1 MSHVNANG
9 LNRPQRFF
17 RMTSCA
23 ADDVILYFYARL
35 QQIARLRSIK
45 KLLTYLLTC
54 PLQYVRLLSITLWL
68 PRLRNDLYCVEW
80 DVKPHTIPYHT
91 LATLTNMA
99 TYRKRYKTDP

>member
-35 QQIARLRSIK
+35 QQIARL
-45 KLLTYLLTC
+45 
-54 PLQYVRLLSITLWL
+54 PLQYVRLLYIALWL

-99 TYRKRYKTDP
+99 TYRYRYKTDP